1 MNKAKLV
8 VYPDGQSEVYL
19 GDRLFC
25 AGKLGQSARLEAAIE
40 SIFYI
45 DIGRRNV
52 VKLQSKE
59 KK

>member
-25 AGKLGQSARLEAAIE
+25 AGQIGQSAKLEVV
-40 SIFYI
+40 I
-45 DIGRRNV
+45 DSFFVDRYHKNV
-52 VKLQSKE
+52 VKLQN
-59 KK
+59 KKGK